1 MAMGLTLNELK
12 SIIEKMEEENVE
24 RVCMDFYG
32 YDAIEFD
39 IWKDGEYIKT
49 IFTKKYWQTD
59 INKV

>member
-32 YDAIEFD
+32 YDGIEFD

-49 IFTKKYWQTD
+49 IFKKTID
-59 INKV
+59 K

>member
-32 YDAIEFD
+32 YDAIEFN

-49 IFTKKYWQTD
+49 IFRKKYWQTN
-59 INKV
+59 INDV